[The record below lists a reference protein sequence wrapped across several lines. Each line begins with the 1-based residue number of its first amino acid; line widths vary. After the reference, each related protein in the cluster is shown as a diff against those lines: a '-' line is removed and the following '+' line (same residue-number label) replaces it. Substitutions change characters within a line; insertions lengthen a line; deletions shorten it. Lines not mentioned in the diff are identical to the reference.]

1 MSSMPKI
8 AHKPGSHCRK
18 MSSVFS
24 RYLDR
29 ELQQKL
35 CQKLE
40 GHLARCPDCRMY
52 LDTMK
57 KTITLYRSLES
68 EPLPKTAEKRLFAT
82 IRLAGRRRPKKT

>member
-1 MSSMPKI
+1 MEIMTSNS
-8 AHKPGSHCRK
+8 HKPGGHCRK

-29 ELQQKL
+29 ELQKTL
-35 CQKLE
+35 CRKLE
-40 GHLARCPDCRMY
+40 SHLARCPDCRMY

-68 EPLPKTAEKRLFAT
+68 EPLPKATEKRLFAT
-82 IRLAGRRRPKKT
+82 IRLASRSRPKKK